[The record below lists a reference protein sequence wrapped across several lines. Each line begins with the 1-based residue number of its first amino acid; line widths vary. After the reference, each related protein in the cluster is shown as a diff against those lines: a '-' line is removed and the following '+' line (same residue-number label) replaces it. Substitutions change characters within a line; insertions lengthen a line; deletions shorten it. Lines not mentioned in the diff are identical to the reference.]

1 MAASTTEK
9 EVHGLVKNMLY
20 RIANSDAVVKS
31 QQRGEPDLTVDEK
44 VTILL
49 GILDRSPGS
58 FLMRF
63 GKYLVEDDLRNF
75 DHLEGDYEID
85 FRLKEVKKIL
95 DTKKKNT
102 GVRNRRF
109 ECLQRLMKDSDYFS
123 EEQMRKRSPLLYEE
137 YIGQYLSEEEKFE
150 RDKAEMGND
159 PTLSELLMSR
169 QEKQMDDWYLEYQ
182 RDQQTSIE
190 EENESDSDSSLE
202 KGDCSVLICVV
213 CYVILVINI
222 IEKSLSFNTSLL
234 RELRFHFSKYSVTNV
249 DLLGQMQ
256 LLTANLFLLPVASLV
271 CLAVNCHAQNEG
283 FTWFLLV

>member
-1 MAASTTEK
+1 MECVSRVSVSFPGSGETKTNRDYREGLEPRRNENMAASTTET

-20 RIANSDAVVKS
+20 RVANSDAVVKS

-49 GILDRSPGS
+49 GILDRSPSS

-75 DHLEGDYEID
+75 HHLEGDYEID
-85 FRLKEVKKIL
+85 FRLKEVKNIL
-95 DTKKKNT
+95 DTKKKKT

-190 EENESDSDSSLE
+190 EENESDSDSSIE
-202 KGDCSVLICVV
+202 KGNCSVLICVV
-213 CYVILVINI
+213 CLLCNIN
-222 IEKSLSFNTSLL
+222 KYYRTKVNLPY
-234 RELRFHFSKYSVTNV
+234 FSVGRTQIPFFQVHSVT
-249 DLLGQMQ
+249 
-256 LLTANLFLLPVASLV
+256 
-271 CLAVNCHAQNEG
+271 E
-283 FTWFLLV
+283 

>member
-9 EVHGLVKNMLY
+9 EVHGQVTNMLFQV
-20 RIANSDAVVKS
+20 ANSDAVVKS

-44 VTILL
+44 VTILQ

-63 GKYLVEDDLRNF
+63 GKYLVEEDLRNF
-75 DHLEGDYEID
+75 DHLKGDYEID
-85 FRLKEVKKIL
+85 FHLKEVKNIL
-95 DTKKKNT
+95 DTKKKKT

-169 QEKQMDDWYLEYQ
+169 QQKQMEDWYLEYQ

-190 EENESDSDSSLE
+190 EENESDSDSSTDR
-202 KGDCSVLICVV
+202 GDCFDL
-213 CYVILVINI
+213 CY
-222 IEKSLSFNTSLL
+222 
-234 RELRFHFSKYSVTNV
+234 
-249 DLLGQMQ
+249 
-256 LLTANLFLLPVASLV
+256 LFVM
-271 CLAVNCHAQNEG
+271 
-283 FTWFLLV
+283 